1 MKQTLR
7 PLTTTLIGGVVFLLP
22 LVVVL
27 AVLGQALALV
37 AQAAAPL
44 MSRFEHVEVA
54 GVTLAGVLT
63 IAILLLLCFGAGLL
77 ARAAFGRAL
86 SERFEDRLQAL
97 YPRYTVI
104 KGMAH
109 GFAGVS
115 TDDGLKSVLITFDD
129 HQLLALE
136 VERMG
141 DGRVVIFVPGSPDPW
156 SGNVLLVAPER
167 VQPLAASVA
176 ELNHA
181 LKGIG
186 HHCAPLLEGRL
197 RR

>member
-1 MKQTLR
+1 MSRSLAG
-7 PLTTTLIGGVVFLLP
+7 L
-22 LVVVL
+22 L
-27 AVLGQALALV
+27 AVL
-37 AQAAAPL
+37 
-44 MSRFEHVEVA
+44 
-54 GVTLAGVLT
+54 
-63 IAILLLLCFGAGLL
+63 ILLGLCFGAGLL
-77 ARAAFGRAL
+77 ARAAIGRTL
-86 SERFEDRLQAL
+86 SQNFEDRLQAI

-109 GFAGVS
+109 GMAGVN
-115 TDDGLKSVLITFDD
+115 TDDGLKSVLVTFDD

-136 VERMG
+136 VERLG
-141 DGRVVIFVPGSPDPW
+141 DGRVVIFAPGSPDPW

-176 ELNHA
+176 DLNHA